1 MSMLNDTIPVELV
14 ENFFLIFLALK
25 IVFPVHDAD
34 SARPLSD
41 GRNRYTSLSL
51 GELLCQW
58 FT

>member
-1 MSMLNDTIPVELV
+1 MSVLNDAILLELV

-25 IVFPVHDAD
+25 IVFPVHNAD
-34 SARPLSD
+34 SARPLSN
-41 GRNRYTSLSL
+41 GPNRYTSLSL